1 MLECLAGHVE
11 TVYKLTVATG
21 DTLFSGTMNY
31 VYATIIGSAGQSNRQ
46 LLDHF
51 GPDLCPGAIDIY
63 SIPSKLDIG
72 DIRMVRLEKEAFLV
86 NDSWF
91 CRYVEVN
98 APGGRV
104 HRFPAN
110 HWLEQGSMEL
120 REGTGMLPQHETL
133 AQLKEKRADALS
145 ERRGSLRW
153 LEWHAGL
160 PLGVDS
166 KSFLDLPCD
175 TRFDDEKSADFNLSF
190 LQSVQD
196 LGLRVFMN
204 LDGMSWTKI
213 EDFRRLF
220 IRVKSN
226 VAEYVSHHWDQD
238 WFFGY
243 QFMNGVNPVLIK
255 RCTKLPENFPVTT
268 DMVKSSLVR
277 ECSLEDEIK
286 HGNVYI
292 VDYQCLDGIPG
303 NTFNH
308 SKPFYLAAPMCL
320 LYVNKQGQLLPI
332 AIQASCLHQKPSDH
346 PIFLPS
352 DSAHD
357 WMLAKMWVRSMDFQI
372 HEVSTHLL
380 RTHLLAEVFTMAT
393 LRQLSTMHPVHKL
406 LYRHLRFTLEINVR
420 ARTQLVGTGAFF
432 DQALSIGGGGHFK
445 LGAKG
450 LKALTYRHLCIL
462 KDVADRGVGDLPSY
476 YYRDDACSIWKTIHK
491 FVDKILAIFYKNN
504 EDVMGDTEL
513 QAFIEDI
520 NHALLSHPSNGFP
533 TKFTCVAE
541 LSEFLTMVVFLCSA
555 QHSAI
560 NYGQFDFYAWIPNA
574 PSAMR
579 KPPPTAKGVVD
590 MPFILQ
596 TLPDVQVSCVSMA
609 ITWVLSR
616 SAAEKTLGTFP
627 DEPFQNPDALK
638 AMQEYQ
644 SDLEVITKSIV
655 ERNKTLPIKYPYL
668 KPDKVANS
676 ITI

>member
-1 MLECLAGHVE
+1 MLESVAGEVE
-11 TVYKLTVATG
+11 TLYKLTVATG
-21 DTLFSGTMNY
+21 DTLFSGTMNF

-51 GPDLCPGAIDIY
+51 GLDLCPGAIDIY

-91 CRYVEVN
+91 CRYVEVA

-120 REGTGMLPQHETL
+120 REGLGILPQHETL
-133 AQLKEKRADALS
+133 AQLKEKRAEELS
-145 ERRGSLRW
+145 ARRHSLRW
-153 LEWHAGL
+153 LEWQAGL

-220 IRVKSN
+220 TRVKSEI
-226 VAEYVSHHWDQD
+226 AEYISHHWDQD

-268 DMVKSSLVR
+268 NMVKSSLVR

-332 AIQASCLHQKPSDH
+332 AIQLQQKPSADN

-372 HEVSTHLL
+372 HEISTHLL
-380 RTHLLAEVFTMAT
+380 KTHLLAEVFTMAT

-420 ARTQLVGTGAFF
+420 ARTQLVGTGAFV

-445 LGAKG
+445 LGGKG

-491 FVDKILAIFYKNN
+491 FVDKILAIFYKRD
-504 EDVMGDTEL
+504 EDVRGDAEL
-513 QAFIEDI
+513 QVFVDDI
-520 NHALLSHPSNGFP
+520 NHALLSNPSNGFP

-555 QHSAI
+555 QHSAV

-579 KPPPTAKGVVD
+579 KPPPTTKGVVD

-596 TLPDVQVSCVSMA
+596 TLPDVQVSCISMA

>member
-1 MLECLAGHVE
+1 MLECVAGEVE
-11 TVYKLTVATG
+11 TLYKLTVATG
-21 DTLFSGTMNY
+21 DTLFSGTMNF

-51 GPDLCPGAIDIY
+51 GLDLCPGAIDIY

-91 CRYVEVN
+91 CRYVEVT

-120 REGTGMLPQHETL
+120 REGLGILPQHETL
-133 AQLKEKRADALS
+133 AQLKEKRAEELS
-145 ERRGSLRW
+145 ARRHSLRW
-153 LEWHAGL
+153 LEWQAGL

-220 IRVKSN
+220 TRVKSEI
-226 VAEYVSHHWDQD
+226 AEYISHHWDQD

-268 DMVKSSLVR
+268 NMVKSSLVR

-303 NTFNH
+303 NTVNH

-332 AIQASCLHQKPSDH
+332 AIQLQQKPSADN

-372 HEVSTHLL
+372 HEISTHLL
-380 RTHLLAEVFTMAT
+380 KTHLLAEVFTMAT
-393 LRQLSTMHPVHKL
+393 LRQLSTMHPVHK
-406 LYRHLRFTLEINVR
+406 
-420 ARTQLVGTGAFF
+420 
-432 DQALSIGGGGHFK
+432 ALSIGGGGHFK
-445 LGAKG
+445 LGGKG

-491 FVDKILAIFYKNN
+491 FVDKILAIFYKRD
-504 EDVMGDTEL
+504 EDVRGDAEL
-513 QAFIEDI
+513 QAFVDDI
-520 NHALLSHPSNGFP
+520 NHALLSNPSNGFP

-555 QHSAI
+555 QHSAV

-579 KPPPTAKGVVD
+579 KPPPTTKGVVD

-596 TLPDVQVSCVSMA
+596 TLPDVQVSCISMA

>member
-1 MLECLAGHVE
+1 
-11 TVYKLTVATG
+11 
-21 DTLFSGTMNY
+21 
-31 VYATIIGSAGQSNRQ
+31 
-46 LLDHF
+46 
-51 GPDLCPGAIDIY
+51 
-63 SIPSKLDIG
+63 
-72 DIRMVRLEKEAFLV
+72 
-86 NDSWF
+86 
-91 CRYVEVN
+91 
-98 APGGRV
+98 
-104 HRFPAN
+104 
-110 HWLEQGSMEL
+110 
-120 REGTGMLPQHETL
+120 
-133 AQLKEKRADALS
+133 LKEKRAEELS
-145 ERRGSLRW
+145 ARRHSLRW
-153 LEWHAGL
+153 LEWQAGL

-220 IRVKSN
+220 TRVKSEI
-226 VAEYVSHHWDQD
+226 AEYISHHWDQD

-268 DMVKSSLVR
+268 NMVKSSLVR

-332 AIQASCLHQKPSDH
+332 AIQLQQKPSADN

-372 HEVSTHLL
+372 HEISTHLL
-380 RTHLLAEVFTMAT
+380 KTHLLAEVFTMAT
-393 LRQLSTMHPVHKL
+393 LRQLSTMHPVHKNVVTPFL
-406 LYRHLRFTLEINVR
+406 VNLYPNTFPQCHVHTV
-420 ARTQLVGTGAFF
+420 TM
-432 DQALSIGGGGHFK
+432 ALSIGGGGHFK
-445 LGAKG
+445 LGGKG
-450 LKALTYRHLCIL
+450 LKTLTYRHLCIL

-491 FVDKILAIFYKNN
+491 FVDKILAIFYKRD
-504 EDVMGDTEL
+504 EDVRGDAEL
-513 QAFIEDI
+513 QAFVDDI
-520 NHALLSHPSNGFP
+520 NHALLSNPSNGFP

-555 QHSAI
+555 QHSAV

-579 KPPPTAKGVVD
+579 KPPPTTKGVVD

-596 TLPDVQVSCVSMA
+596 TLPDVQVSCISMA